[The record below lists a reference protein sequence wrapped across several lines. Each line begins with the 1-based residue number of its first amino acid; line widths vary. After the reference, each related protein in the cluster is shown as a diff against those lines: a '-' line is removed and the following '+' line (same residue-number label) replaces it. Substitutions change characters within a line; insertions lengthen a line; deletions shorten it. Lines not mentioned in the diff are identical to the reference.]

1 LSVAARPNGGH
12 VRVVGDKRS
21 REGGARNEARSS
33 LLNGARIL
41 RGRGP
46 GGFIGCLRAY
56 PRGFGMGARTGC

>member
-1 LSVAARPNGGH
+1 M
-12 VRVVGDKRS
+12 RVVGDKRS

-46 GGFIGCLRAY
+46 GGFIGRLRAY
-56 PRGFGMGARTGC
+56 PCGFGMGARTGC